1 MCKFVKGM
9 AMGAVIGAAVGLMM
23 IPNLDRRT
31 QRSMRKAAKRMR
43 NVAEDTYDGMIDWIR

>member
-23 IPNLDRRT
+23 IPNLDRKT

>member
-9 AMGAVIGAAVGLMM
+9 AMGAVIGAAVGVMM

-43 NVAEDTYDGMIDWIR
+43 HVAEDTYDGMIDWIR

>member
-9 AMGAVIGAAVGLMM
+9 AMGAVVGAAVGVMM

-43 NVAEDTYDGMIDWIR
+43 HVAEDTYDGMIDWIR